1 MAGFNRNQWQVWTGI
16 RFIPAIHSGLGWQ
29 VIIGIPTL
37 RLAGF
42 HRNQWQIWTGIFI
55 SPMITQELYEKVM
68 GKNPSAI
75 KNPKAPVTN
84 VSMIDAMDFCCKLS
98 TLDNI
103 DSAYSTDGY
112 KM

>member
-1 MAGFNRNQWQVWTGI
+1 
-16 RFIPAIHSGLGWQ
+16 
-29 VIIGIPTL
+29 
-37 RLAGF
+37 
-42 HRNQWQIWTGIFI
+42 
-55 SPMITQELYEKVM
+55 M